1 MSKLGTTQCLRAFN
15 LGLTTVTTDLK
26 CLLDKDFRAGRPSQF
41 QRNELIM
48 SVAHEPTTS
57 EGDVASRYGD
67 VTADC
72 GGVEIQVH
80 VRHLATVVT
89 ISGDVDATNI
99 ARVTAD
105 VTRLVEV
112 GNALLV
118 DLSGV
123 GFFAAH
129 GLSALLAIDA
139 ACQHAELPW
148 ALVASHAVNRALR
161 LSECSEIIPTV
172 RSVPAAMQYFARLT
186 RMRRQVPLTSKR
198 RRAQSVAPTS
208 QGRSGGSR

>member
-1 MSKLGTTQCLRAFN
+1 MDVVILHDRPLLGPDISPLAPPALRDN
-15 LGLTTVTTDLK
+15 DSGQED
-26 CLLDKDFRAGRPSQF
+26 PYNF

-48 SVAHEPTTS
+48 SVAHKPTTA

-67 VTADC
+67 LAGARD
-72 GGVEIQVH
+72 GVEIQAYLS
-80 VRHLATVVT
+80 HLATVVT

-105 VTRLVEV
+105 VTCLVEV

-118 DLSGV
+118 DPSAV

-129 GLSALLAIDA
+129 SLSVLLAIDA

-148 ALVASHAVNRALR
+148 AL
-161 LSECSEIIPTV
+161 T
-172 RSVPAAMQYFARLT
+172 
-186 RMRRQVPLTSKR
+186 K
-198 RRAQSVAPTS
+198 
-208 QGRSGGSR
+208 

>member
-1 MSKLGTTQCLRAFN
+1 VLAGERFSGQEDPFN
-15 LGLTTVTTDLK
+15 
-26 CLLDKDFRAGRPSQF
+26 F

-48 SVAHEPTTS
+48 SVAYDPTTS
-57 EGDVASRYGD
+57 EGDVASRHGD
-67 VTADC
+67 LTTDC
-72 GGVEIQVH
+72 DGVEIQVH
-80 VRHLATVVT
+80 LRHLATVVT

-123 GFFAAH
+123 SFFAAH
-129 GLSALLAIDA
+129 SLSALLAVDA

-148 ALVASHAVNRALR
+148 ALVTSHAVNRALR
-161 LSECSEIIPTV
+161 LSECGDIVPTV
-172 RSVPAAMQYFARLT
+172 SSVPAAMQYFAGLT
-186 RMRRQVPLTSKR
+186 RMGRQVPLTAKR
-198 RRAQSVAPTS
+198 RRTQGVTPTS
-208 QGRSGGSR
+208 PGRSGGPR

>member
-1 MSKLGTTQCLRAFN
+1 
-15 LGLTTVTTDLK
+15 
-26 CLLDKDFRAGRPSQF
+26 
-41 QRNELIM
+41 M
-48 SVAHEPTTS
+48 SVAHKPTTS

-67 VTADC
+67 LTADRD
-72 GGVEIQVH
+72 GVEIQAYLC
-80 VRHLATVVT
+80 HLATVVT
-89 ISGDVDATNI
+89 VSGDVDATNI

-129 GLSALLAIDA
+129 SLSALLAIDS

-148 ALVASHAVNRALR
+148 ALITSHAVNRALR
-161 LSECSEIIPTV
+161 LSECGEIVPTV
-172 RSVPAAMQYFARLT
+172 SSVPAAMQYFPHLT
-186 RMRRQVPLTSKR
+186 RMRRHVPLTTKR
-198 RRAQSVAPTS
+198 RRAHSDADVAGKV
-208 QGRSGGSR
+208 GRFAMTPANRLHERINPKDTDLEDLSRETW